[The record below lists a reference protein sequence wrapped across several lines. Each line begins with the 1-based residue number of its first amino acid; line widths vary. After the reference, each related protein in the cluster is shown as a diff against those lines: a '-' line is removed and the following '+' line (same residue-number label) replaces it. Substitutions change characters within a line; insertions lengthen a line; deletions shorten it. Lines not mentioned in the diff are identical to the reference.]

1 MPTCNWIVIA
11 IKYLKAVVKNK
22 RKEVR
27 RLVIRKLIQTDEDVS
42 SIVLRMGLGAVFFA
56 HGAQKLFG
64 WFGGYGFSGTMGF
77 LTGSL
82 GIPALFAFLVIM
94 AEFFGALGLL
104 SGLLTRVSAF
114 GIAIVMV
121 VAILMIHLRYGFFMN
136 WSGKQQGEG
145 IEYHILVLTISTVL
159 MINGGGRWSLDRLIT
174 EKIQ

>member
-1 MPTCNWIVIA
+1 M
-11 IKYLKAVVKNK
+11 
-22 RKEVR
+22 
-27 RLVIRKLIQTDEDVS
+27 VIRKLIQTNEDVS

-104 SGLLTRVSAF
+104 SGLLTRVAAF

-121 VAILMIHLRYGFFMN
+121 VAILMIHLQYGFFMN

>member
-1 MPTCNWIVIA
+1 M
-11 IKYLKAVVKNK
+11 
-22 RKEVR
+22 
-27 RLVIRKLIQTDEDVS
+27 VIRKLIQTNEDVS

-104 SGLLTRVSAF
+104 SGLLTRVAAF

-121 VAILMIHLRYGFFMN
+121 VAILMIHLQYGFFMN
-136 WSGKQQGEG
+136 WSGQQQGEG

-174 EKIQ
+174 EKIK

>member
-1 MPTCNWIVIA
+1 M
-11 IKYLKAVVKNK
+11 
-22 RKEVR
+22 
-27 RLVIRKLIQTDEDVS
+27 IRTLIQTNEDVS
-42 SIVLRMGLGAVFFA
+42 GVVLRMGLGAVFFA

-64 WFGGYGFSGTMGF
+64 WFGGYGYSGTMGF
-77 LTGSL
+77 FTGYL
-82 GIPALFAFLVIM
+82 GIPALFAFLAIM

-121 VAILMIHLRYGFFMN
+121 VAILMIHLQYGFFMN

-145 IEYHILVLTISTVL
+145 IEYHLLALTISTVL

-174 EKIQ
+174 EKIKQ

>member
-1 MPTCNWIVIA
+1 M
-11 IKYLKAVVKNK
+11 
-22 RKEVR
+22 
-27 RLVIRKLIQTDEDVS
+27 VIRTLIQTNEDVS
-42 SIVLRMGLGAVFFA
+42 GVVLRMGLGAVFFA

-64 WFGGYGFSGTMGF
+64 WFGGYGYSGTMGF
-77 LTGSL
+77 FTGYL
-82 GIPALFAFLVIM
+82 GIPALFAFLAIM

-121 VAILMIHLRYGFFMN
+121 VAILMIHLQYGFFMN

-145 IEYHILVLTISTVL
+145 IEYHLLALTISTVL

-174 EKIQ
+174 EKIKQ

>member
-1 MPTCNWIVIA
+1 
-11 IKYLKAVVKNK
+11 
-22 RKEVR
+22 
-27 RLVIRKLIQTDEDVS
+27 LVIRKLIQTNEDVS
-42 SIVLRMGLGAVFFA
+42 GVVLRMGLGAVFFA

-64 WFGGYGFSGTMGF
+64 WFGGYGYSGTMGF
-77 LTGSL
+77 FTGSL
-82 GIPALFAFLVIM
+82 GIPALFAFLAIM

-121 VAILMIHLRYGFFMN
+121 VAILMIHLQYGFFMN

-145 IEYHILVLTISTVL
+145 IEYHLLALTISTVL

-174 EKIQ
+174 EKIKQ

>member
-1 MPTCNWIVIA
+1 
-11 IKYLKAVVKNK
+11 
-22 RKEVR
+22 
-27 RLVIRKLIQTDEDVS
+27 
-42 SIVLRMGLGAVFFA
+42 MGLGAVFFA

-104 SGLLTRVSAF
+104 SGLLTRVAAF

-121 VAILMIHLRYGFFMN
+121 VAILMIHLQYGFFMN

>member
-1 MPTCNWIVIA
+1 M
-11 IKYLKAVVKNK
+11 
-22 RKEVR
+22 
-27 RLVIRKLIQTDEDVS
+27 IRKLIQTDEDVS

-159 MINGGGRWSLDRLIT
+159 MINGGGHWSLDRLIT
-174 EKIQ
+174 EKIK

>member
-1 MPTCNWIVIA
+1 M
-11 IKYLKAVVKNK
+11 
-22 RKEVR
+22 
-27 RLVIRKLIQTDEDVS
+27 IRKLIQTNEDVS

-104 SGLLTRVSAF
+104 SGLLTRVAAF

-121 VAILMIHLRYGFFMN
+121 VAILMIHLQYGFFMN

>member
-1 MPTCNWIVIA
+1 
-11 IKYLKAVVKNK
+11 
-22 RKEVR
+22 
-27 RLVIRKLIQTDEDVS
+27 LVIRTLIQTNEDVS
-42 SIVLRMGLGAVFFA
+42 GVVLRMGLGAVFFA

-64 WFGGYGFSGTMGF
+64 WFGGYGYSGTMGF
-77 LTGSL
+77 FTGYL
-82 GIPALFAFLVIM
+82 GIPALFAFLAIM

-121 VAILMIHLRYGFFMN
+121 VAILMIHLQYGFFMN

-145 IEYHILVLTISTVL
+145 IEYHLLALTISTVL

-174 EKIQ
+174 EKIKQ

>member
-1 MPTCNWIVIA
+1 M
-11 IKYLKAVVKNK
+11 
-22 RKEVR
+22 
-27 RLVIRKLIQTDEDVS
+27 IRKLIQTDEDVS

-159 MINGGGRWSLDRLIT
+159 MINGGGHWSLDRLIT

>member
-1 MPTCNWIVIA
+1 M
-11 IKYLKAVVKNK
+11 
-22 RKEVR
+22 
-27 RLVIRKLIQTDEDVS
+27 IRKLIQTDEDVS